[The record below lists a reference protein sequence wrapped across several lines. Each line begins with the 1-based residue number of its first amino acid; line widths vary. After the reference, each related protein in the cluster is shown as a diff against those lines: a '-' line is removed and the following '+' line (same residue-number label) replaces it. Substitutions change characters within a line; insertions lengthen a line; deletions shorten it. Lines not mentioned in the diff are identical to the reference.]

1 MKYELTEETIEY
13 KGRILRRV
21 KSIESTK
28 FAAEGSIGGF
38 VESENNLSG
47 DAWVSGDAKVYGDA
61 EVSGDT
67 TKPRKNAGKPN
78 TKQSTT

>member
-47 DAWVSGDAKVYGDA
+47 DAWVYGDA